1 MVDPKNVA
9 GVPRQHDETTII
21 DAAQAVEK
29 AIIEDFDSLDCDDM
43 LDAGLHVLG
52 DKHPAVVEL
61 QKALE
66 AVDPAG
72 TTRIVQIHK
81 RFMESAFN
89 PLLPMQ

>member
-1 MVDPKNVA
+1 MVDPKIA
-9 GVPRQHDETTII
+9 ARVPQQHDETTII
-21 DAAQAVEK
+21 DAAQAAER
-29 AIIEDFDSLDCDDM
+29 AIIEEFDSLDCGDM

-72 TTRIVQIHK
+72 TARIVQIHK
-81 RFMESAFN
+81 RFMESASS
-89 PLLPMQ
+89 PSLPVQ